1 MRSIDGRSLDLDD
14 VVAVARGREPVRLAP
29 AAAKRVDA
37 SRRALEK
44 VVAKG
49 ALAYGIKTGF
59 GELAN
64 VAISDADV
72 RALQINL
79 LRSHAVG
86 QGPPLRQDEVRAALL
101 LRANTLAMGYS
112 GVRRILVTRLLQL
125 LNRGVHPVIPSRGS
139 LGASGDLAPLAH
151 LGLVLVG
158 EGEAEV
164 DGHVLPGDKALAQA
178 DFEPL
183 VLQSK
188 EGLAII
194 NGTSVMAGVGA
205 LLVHDGLRLVKD
217 AQIAA
222 SMSFEA
228 LRGSPKPFDDRLV
241 SLKPQPGARE
251 VAANL
256 RRLLRGSE
264 IIPSHKGPHK
274 VQDPYTLRCLPQV
287 LGAVRSALSDA
298 AAALRIEMNAATD
311 NPLIFPEGMS
321 VSGGN
326 FHAQALAMAL
336 DHVAL
341 GLAVLA
347 GFTERRIAR
356 LVDTRLSDLPP
367 FLTKKSGLNSGMMI
381 VQYVAAGYASDNK
394 VLAHPASA
402 DSIPTSANQEDFVPM
417 GMAAALKARQAL
429 ENAAHVV
436 ALEVLA
442 AAQGL
447 EFLKPLRAGVGPR
460 AGLAFVRSAVPPLD
474 EDRSLAGDA
483 NRILEW
489 LATGQFL
496 EAAEKAAGRLA

>member
-86 QGPPLRQDEVRAALL
+86 QGPPLRRDEVRAALL

-298 AAALRIEMNAATD
+298 AVALRIEMNAATD

-429 ENAAHVV
+429 ENAGHVV